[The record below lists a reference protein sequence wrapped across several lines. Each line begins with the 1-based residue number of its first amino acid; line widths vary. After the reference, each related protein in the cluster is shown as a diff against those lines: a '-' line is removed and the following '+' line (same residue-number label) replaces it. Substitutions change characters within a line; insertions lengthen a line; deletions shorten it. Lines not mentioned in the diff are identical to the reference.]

1 MMEGFIRFITSNN
14 TIARDLRSKLIF
26 KIIPM
31 VNLDGVMVGN
41 YRVNMAGSDLNRRYQ
56 SPHPKLHPI
65 VCAIKKLIKDEKPDP
80 DSQH

>member
-1 MMEGFIRFITSNN
+1 
-14 TIARDLRSKLIF
+14 
-26 KIIPM
+26 M